1 MEDSLAFV
9 HGEFHWLDS
18 SINNSLILFGISYEV
33 YGDITLQE
41 GISLVFNMDY
51 IKYGLSVLEIL
62 LCVYFTHIHNGPYT
76 FKLLECE
83 GSVWKTSKES
93 SGLWPQSESKCIQNR
108 FGCTESLISE
118 INKMDVDGAMGI
130 HLPQD
135 IITEIFSRLP
145 HFNHARR
152 NQNSQKNRLVNQNLS
167 FQYCSSLTSY
177 LSSVQLVD
185 DVQQELDW
193 PSSDKP
199 RSCKIY
205 CCYNGLTL
213 LGINEYKYLGDIK
226 LLLWNPS
233 TRESIILPQTGFS
246 VALDF
251 TCGLGY
257 DSTSDDYKILKVG
270 HQSCSELLS
279 LKSGSWR
286 KIGKHPS
293 GISPVVVSLDIS
305 NEVYTEIPLPD
316 GMFMVSDVGHIQH
329 GVSVLGGMLCVHST
343 QSHPWNYNFKFWVLK
358 DYGVKEPWN
367 QLFNIRSTY
376 LYAIIPEYMFSNG
389 EVLLHCRH
397 LGRGC
402 VFQTSKE
409 LSGLWLRSA
418 PEDMDDGFVYTESL
432 ISPKLLA

>member
-1 MEDSLAFV
+1 
-9 HGEFHWLDS
+9 
-18 SINNSLILFGISYEV
+18 
-33 YGDITLQE
+33 
-41 GISLVFNMDY
+41 
-51 IKYGLSVLEIL
+51 
-62 LCVYFTHIHNGPYT
+62 
-76 FKLLECE
+76 
-83 GSVWKTSKES
+83 
-93 SGLWPQSESKCIQNR
+93 
-108 FGCTESLISE
+108 
-118 INKMDVDGAMGI
+118 MDVDGAMGI

-135 IITEIFSRLP
+135 IIMEIFSRLP
-145 HFNHARR
+145 VRSLFRFKCLSKFWMTFISEPYFVMKHFNHARR
-152 NQNSQKNRLVNQNLS
+152 NQNSQKIRLVNQNLS

-205 CCYNGLTL
+205 CCYNGLAL

-293 GISPVVVSLDIS
+293 GIYPVRSSTMDSLAFLHGAFHWLGLSLEYVVSLDIS
-305 NEVYTEIPLPD
+305 KEVYTEIPLPD

-376 LYAIIPEYMFSNG
+376 LYAIIPEYMFSDG
-389 EVLLHCRH
+389 EVLLRCRH